1 MKIISDYIKSPI
13 NYVGGKYKL
22 ISQIEPLF
30 PRKINTFIDV
40 FGGSGTVLINTQAEH
55 YIYNDINYYV
65 TSIFNGIIS
74 QSAEDTISQVEAII
88 KEYDLSK
95 TNKAGFEKLRDD
107 YNNGRSD
114 WITLYTLMCHSFN
127 WQMRFNN
134 NHQYNSS
141 WGKDRSSFTN
151 RQKDGLIAM
160 KNKIGTDIV
169 VMSKSFNDIDFSDF
183 DENDLVYLDPP
194 YYNSVGSYNDGKR
207 GFEGW
212 TKEHEIKLLDL
223 MTRLHKQGTRFAL
236 SNNLKYDNPYLR
248 EWLDDNNFYT
258 IHYLKGDY
266 VNCNYH
272 KIDRSKDAEVLITNY

>member
-13 NYVGGKYKL
+13 NHVGGKYKL

-30 PRKINTFIDV
+30 PQKVNTFIDV
-40 FGGSGTVLINTQAEH
+40 FGGSGTVLINTKAEH

-65 TSIFNGIIS
+65 ANIFKGIIS
-74 QSAEDTISQVEAII
+74 QSAEDTISQVEDII

-95 TNKAGFEKLRDD
+95 TNKSGFEKLRDD
-107 YNNGRSD
+107 YNNGRND
-114 WITLYTLMCHSFN
+114 WVTLYTLMCHSFN

-134 NHQYNSS
+134 HHQYNSS

-160 KNKIGTDIV
+160 KNKISTDIT
-169 VMSKSFNDIDFSDF
+169 VMSKSFEDIDFSDF

-223 MTRLHKQGTRFAL
+223 MIRLHKQGTRFAL

-248 EWLDDNNFYT
+248 EWLDSNDFYT

-272 KIDRSKDAEVLITNY
+272 KIDRSKDVEVLITNY

>member
-1 MKIISDYIKSPI
+1 MGVKGSYIKSPI

-30 PRKINTFIDV
+30 PRDIATFVDV
-40 FGGSGTVLINTQAEH
+40 FGGSGTVLINTCAER

-65 TSIFNGIIS
+65 SSIFEGIIR
-74 QSAEDTISQVEAII
+74 QSAEDTIKQIEAII
-88 KEYDLSK
+88 QEYDLSK

-107 YNNGRSD
+107 YNNGKKD
-114 WITLYTLMCHSFN
+114 WVTLYTLICYSFN

-151 RQKDGLIAM
+151 RQKEGIIAL
-160 KNKIGTDIV
+160 KNKLSADIIV
-169 VMSKSFNDIDFSDF
+169 KSENFSDIDFTVYG
-183 DENDLVYLDPP
+183 ERDLIYFDPP
-194 YYNSVGSYNDGKR
+194 YYNSVGNYNDGKR

-212 TKEHEIKLLDL
+212 TKDHEVKLLDL
-223 MTRLHKQGTRFAL
+223 LTALHKQETRFAL
-236 SNNLKYDNPYLR
+236 SNNLKYDNPYLK
-248 EWLDDNNFYT
+248 EWLDVNDFYT
-258 IHYLKGDY
+258 IHYLSGGY

-272 KIDRSKDAEVLITNY
+272 KIDRGNDVEVLITNY